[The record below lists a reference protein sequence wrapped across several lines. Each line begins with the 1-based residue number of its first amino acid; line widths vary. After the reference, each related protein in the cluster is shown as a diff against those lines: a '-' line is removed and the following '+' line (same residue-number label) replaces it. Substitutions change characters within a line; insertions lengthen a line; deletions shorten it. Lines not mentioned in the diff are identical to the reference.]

1 MEKAKAIVITGT
13 PGVGKSTLA
22 RLLAEELGAELIS
35 LGELVAEEGLHE
47 GEDPETGSLLVDLG
61 ALSKRLVELLS
72 HGQRELY
79 VVEGHYAHLVVPREF
94 LLMAFVLRREP
105 GELKRILEARGYSGR
120 KLYENLQAEVLDVC
134 LYEAVQAYGPELVY
148 EVDTT
153 GRELRDV
160 LEEVLRALERGRGRV
175 GIVDW
180 LGALEGE
187 GRLSDFFPPEQHQ
200 N

>member
-1 MEKAKAIVITGT
+1 MREGRVIVVTGT
-13 PGVGKSTLA
+13 PGVGKSTVA
-22 RLLAEELGAELIS
+22 RLLAQRLGAELIE
-35 LGELVAEEGLHE
+35 LGDLVRREGLYS
-47 GEDPETGSLLVDLG
+47 GIDPETGSLLVDTGLL
-61 ALSKRLVELLS
+61 ADRVAKLVFSEPGKLF
-72 HGQRELY
+72 
-79 VVEGHYAHLVVPREF
+79 VIVGHYAQEVVPSDL

-105 GELKRILEARGYSGR
+105 RELKRVLEARGYSGR

-134 LYEAVQAYGPELVY
+134 LYEAVQAYGLELVY

-153 GRELRDV
+153 GREPRKV
-160 LEEVLRALERGRGRV
+160 LEEVLRALEHKRGRV

-187 GRLSDFFPPEQHQ
+187 GRLSEFFPPEQHQ